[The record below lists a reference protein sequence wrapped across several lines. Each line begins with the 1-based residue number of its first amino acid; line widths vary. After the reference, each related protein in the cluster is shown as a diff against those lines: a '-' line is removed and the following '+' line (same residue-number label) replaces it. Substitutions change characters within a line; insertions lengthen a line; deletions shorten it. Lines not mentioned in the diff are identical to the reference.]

1 MAPLRSL
8 IYDAEKPSLQV
19 LDQLALPHEMKY
31 VDVPDVETAWAVIR
45 EMSGNLL
52 SVGEKVLT
60 SG

>member
-45 EMSGNLL
+45 EMKIRGTKWKFAFR
-52 SVGEKVLT
+52 G
-60 SG
+60 